1 MSKACSF
8 MSTADSLMSKA
19 GSFMS
24 AAKSFRIRLDM
35 NAALLALEA
44 FHFF

>member
-8 MSTADSLMSKA
+8 MSKADSLMSKA

-24 AAKSFRIRLDM
+24 ASKSLSIKLDM
-35 NAALLALEA
+35 KQNARW
-44 FHFF
+44 